1 MDRNGLFPNSMPFPL
16 PLSASQQPDLSP
28 SLCIGV
34 CMPGWWIRNV
44 APGQAAVSL
53 QRDLSIQD
61 GPEIAVLGV
70 KEAT

>member
-1 MDRNGLFPNSMPFPL
+1 M
-16 PLSASQQPDLSP
+16 
-28 SLCIGV
+28 
-34 CMPGWWIRNV
+34 